1 MRKKINVILQ
11 QLENGGLEKAVIT
24 LANALCEREDY
35 EITLYVF
42 LHSKPIIDIA
52 DGIKI
57 VFTSKRQLK
66 KESLPEKYLRKFSEL
81 QAVKKIIRGFHN
93 SIVISTRN
101 EYTTIISKYTDNT
114 NYIIGQLHNDYS
126 SKEFKD
132 FCSKYKNINAFV
144 QLNKTFKDEIEPA
157 LRKKNK
163 FTKLPVIPNFIER
176 QVYTEETRENFVI
189 AVGRITKVKGYER
202 LIEIWDM
209 VSKKNDKWK
218 LVIIGDGEDFNKLSS
233 LIREKHLEEKI
244 IMPGWL
250 SINDVYN
257 YMRKS
262 KIYALTSFSESFSL
276 VTIEA
281 MQNKLPVIAFDV
293 RTGPRNII
301 NNQETGFLVKEGNL
315 KEYAKKIE
323 LLMNDDKL
331 LQRMSLAAYKRSE
344 DFFKENVIKQWYE
357 LIDNAN
363 ISVGKYE

>member
-81 QAVKKIIRGFHN
+81 QVVKKIIRGFHN

-301 NNQETGFLVKEGNL
+301 NDQETGFLVKEGNL
-315 KEYAKKIE
+315 KEYAKRIE

-331 LQRMSLAAYKRSE
+331 LQKMSLAAYKRSE

-363 ISVGKYE
+363 IGGKYE